1 MPQHDLFPGLQGNN
15 LHPALHD
22 PWDAAAS
29 WEENVA
35 IAVLVKVD
43 GPAYRS
49 VGSAMA
55 ISAEGRIAGS
65 ITSGCID
72 ADIVLHA
79 QEVLASGQGRTLRYG
94 KGSTFMDLT
103 LPCGGAVELRVF
115 KLRDSAVLAELG
127 HLRRAREHVLLLLD
141 QADRL
146 HLGEALPGVLS
157 IAFAPSMAF
166 ALFGTGAEPVVFAH
180 LLNSFGYRHV
190 LYSHDRGTVAA
201 ASRQGI
207 RTVELRNLAEVEL
220 IDAQTAVAL
229 FYHDHDYELPIL
241 QAALR
246 TPAFYI
252 GAQGSRATHAARCAR
267 LQEGGASMDQIARVY
282 GPMGLISASRDP
294 KALAMSVMAEIMAAF
309 AQAAPAQ
316 CPSKFDGWSK
326 SASRSAGT

>member
-1 MPQHDLFPGLQGNN
+1 MPQHDLSLGVQGYN

-29 WEENVA
+29 WGENVA

-55 ISAEGRIAGS
+55 ISAEGQIAGS
-65 ITSGCID
+65 ITSGCIE
-72 ADIVLHA
+72 ADIVLHV

-103 LPCGGAVELRVF
+103 LPCGGAVELRLF
-115 KLRDSAVLAELG
+115 KLRDRAVLVELG
-127 HLRRAREHVLLLLD
+127 HLRQARKHVSLLLD

-146 HLGEALPGVLS
+146 HLGGALPGVLR
-157 IAFAPSMAF
+157 IGFAPSMAF
-166 ALFGTGAEPVVFAH
+166 AIFGTGAEPVVFAH

-207 RTVELRNLAEVEL
+207 RTVELRNLAEVQP
-220 IDAQTAVAL
+220 IDAQTAVTL

-241 QAALR
+241 QTVLR

-252 GAQGSRATHAARCAR
+252 GAQGSRVTHAARCAR
-267 LQEGGASMDQIARVY
+267 LQEAGAPVDQIARVC
-282 GPMGLISASRDP
+282 GPMGLIPSSRDP
-294 KALAMSVMAEIMAAF
+294 KALAMSVMAETMAAF

-316 CPSKFDGWSK
+316 CPSKAD
-326 SASRSAGT
+326 R